1 MCLESATHV
10 LQNIIL
16 LILVTKII
24 QLNIFNF
31 CKLYLYVIIL
41 YNIYIYIYLSKLYV
55 AIHTAYMIETADN
68 LKLR

>member
-41 YNIYIYIYLSKLYV
+41 YNIYIYLSKLYV